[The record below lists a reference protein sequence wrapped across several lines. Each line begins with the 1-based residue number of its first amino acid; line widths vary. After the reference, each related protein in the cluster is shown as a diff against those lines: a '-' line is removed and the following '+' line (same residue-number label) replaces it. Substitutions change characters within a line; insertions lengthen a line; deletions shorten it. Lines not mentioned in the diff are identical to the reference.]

1 MQNNG
6 SSAFYQLDKIDRAI
20 LGYLQSNGRISNAK
34 LARKINLSPTPCLE
48 RVKKLERKGFIQGY
62 MAILDPAL
70 LESQLLIFVE
80 INLKRTAGDAF
91 TVFRQRILDIPEVL
105 DCHLVSGNFD
115 YLIKARVRD
124 MQEYRSLLGEKILPI
139 PGVEG
144 SRTYVVMEEV
154 KESLRLRIPQK

>member
-1 MQNNG
+1 MHNT
-6 SSAFYQLDKIDRAI
+6 SISAFSQLDKIDRII
-20 LGYLQSNGRISNAK
+20 LAQLQINGRISNAA
-34 LARKINLSPTPCLE
+34 LSRKVNLSPTPCLD
-48 RVKKLERKGFIQGY
+48 RVRKLEKKGFIQGY
-62 MAILDPAL
+62 MAILDPTL
-70 LESQLLIFVE
+70 LDSQLLVFVE
-80 INLKRTAGDAF
+80 SNLKRTAGDAF
-91 TVFRQRILDIPEVL
+91 QVFRQQIMDIPEVL

-154 KESLRLRIPQK
+154 KESLRLRIPN

>member
-1 MQNNG
+1 MANKT
-6 SSAFYQLDKIDRAI
+6 AFYQLDKTDRSI
-20 LGYLQSNGRISNAK
+20 LRALQKNGRISNAA
-34 LARKINLSPTPCLE
+34 LSRKINLSPTPCLE
-48 RVKKLERKGFIQGY
+48 RVKKLEQKGFIQGY

-91 TVFRQRILDIPEVL
+91 QVFRQQILDIPEVL

-154 KESLRLRIPQK
+154 KESLRLRIPR

>member
-1 MQNNG
+1 MKNHG
-6 SSAFYQLDKIDRAI
+6 SSAFYQLDKTDRAI
-20 LGYLQSNGRISNAK
+20 LGYLQANGRLSNAD
-34 LARKINLSPTPCLE
+34 LARKINLSPSPCLE
-48 RVKKLERKGFIQGY
+48 RVKKLEGKGFIQGY
-62 MAILDPAL
+62 MAILDPTL

-91 TVFRQRILDIPEVL
+91 KVFRQRILDIPEVL

-154 KESLRLRIPQK
+154 KESLRLRIPQ

>member
-1 MQNNG
+1 MPDSNLT
-6 SSAFYQLDKIDRAI
+6 AFSKLDKIDRGI
-20 LGYLQSNGRISNAK
+20 LRELQLNGRISNAALSDK
-34 LARKINLSPTPCLE
+34 VNLSPTPCLE
-48 RVKKLERKGFIQGY
+48 RVRKLENKGFIRGY

-91 TVFRQRILDIPEVL
+91 KVFRQRILDIPEVL

-154 KESLRLRIPQK
+154 KESLRLRIPQ